1 MGDAKV
7 NQVTFSVTAPKLPS
21 MPTAPGLPAVPKSNW
36 TKFHARKAKFFGT
49 KPWSFVFFIWNWAQ
63 FIFSGITIYYVTA
76 IDSLPFASPT
86 FPRFRHGNAQTQQ
99 AQMQLDTF
107 SEKHDLQV
115 FLILMVVL
123 MVPQALMG
131 IVAFHKNIFNG
142 AEKAEASVADKQ
154 TSDAITATFSFATF
168 VTWIVGQVFYF
179 RCLPTNTCFDAP
191 YKTVAAIWI
200 YYVYFYI
207 VWEFL
212 QVVIVACFVSD
223 EESAP
228 LLDGEE
234 KAE

>member
-1 MGDAKV
+1 
-7 NQVTFSVTAPKLPS
+7 

-142 AEKAEASVADKQ
+142 AEKAEASAADKQ
-154 TSDAITATFSFATF
+154 TSDAITAVLIAAFC
-168 VTWIVGQVFYF
+168 FYLF
-179 RCLPTNTCFDAP
+179 FCFHNVYAYDACILTLLP
-191 YKTVAAIWI
+191 
-200 YYVYFYI
+200 
-207 VWEFL
+207 FL
-212 QVVIVACFVSD
+212 LWQQMW
-223 EESAP
+223 
-228 LLDGEE
+228 
-234 KAE
+234 